1 MITQNLTQ
9 EDICT
14 KTGLTA
20 KSFQWIMDRGF
31 ASVEAMERLAD
42 ATSSKLSELLLPDFS
57 GTSENA
63 IEFLKDQKRAT
74 VTFSQPRYITR
85 IKKLAEKYPE
95 DCEIV
100 SFNKST
106 GEGET
111 ICAHI
116 PVAWIKINPG
126 LGLTEEQKEVY
137 RKRFYENILRKE
149 QVRSETDLKSI

>member
-1 MITQNLTQ
+1 MTAQNLTQ
-9 EDICT
+9 EDVCV

-20 KSFQWIMDRGF
+20 KSFLWIMDRGF

-42 ATSSKLSELLLPDFS
+42 VTSSKLSELLLPDFS

-111 ICAHI
+111 IWAHVPTTWI
-116 PVAWIKINPG
+116 RVAPPAVMD
-126 LGLTEEQKEVY
+126 LTDEQRETIG
-137 RKRFYENILRKE
+137 KRLLASRQNGE
-149 QVRSETDLKSI
+149 KSLQ